1 MREQLDDEN
10 MGPVLKEVLARR
22 HPEWKDKADCSLI
35 YKSHWIHW
43 SSLVVRWHGAVQLG
57 VG

>member
-10 MGPVLKEVLARR
+10 MGPVLKEVLARWCS
-22 HPEWKDKADCSLI
+22 EWKDNADCSLI
-35 YKSHWIHW
+35 YKSHWVQW
-43 SSLVVRWHGAVQLG
+43 KSLVMRWHDGVQLG